1 MKKNSKFFLICLI
14 AAIFSIFAVG
24 CSAKESQSTSSS
36 SNSSSSKSSN
46 DKQITIG
53 FSVGMNMVK
62 HWNLEVKGAEMA
74 AKDNGAKLIWKSAD
88 LNQQSQVA
96 DIENMTQSGVKAL
109 IVAPVDSQGI
119 VPTVNE
125 VKGKNIPVF
134 TSDIG
139 VSGTDVQAHVSSD
152 NVKIGEMAA
161 DELAKLMGEKGD
173 IGVITWTTVSA
184 TKDREK
190 GFLEGLKK
198 YPNIHVVA
206 SQDSGG
212 DRNQALS
219 VTENMIQKHPKLDGI
234 FGVNASAA
242 MGAYGATTAANMKLP
257 IMGVDSDED
266 LLKAIKSG
274 GNLKATIAQNPYE
287 MGYTVVK
294 TALAALKG
302 EKVEPKIAIP
312 AELVTKDNVDKILER
327 DNGFLAKK

>member
-1 MKKNSKFFLICLI
+1 MKKKSKLI
-14 AAIFSIFAVG
+14 ATCLSAALISAIALSG
-24 CSAKESQSTSSS
+24 CASQNSQSSSGSS
-36 SNSSSSKSSN
+36 SNNSSN
-46 DKQITIG
+46 SKQITIG
-53 FSVGMNMVK
+53 FSFGMNLVK

-74 AKDNGAKLIWKSAD
+74 AKDNGAKLVWKSAD
-88 LNQQSQVA
+88 LNQQTQVA
-96 DIENMTQSGVKAL
+96 DIENMTQSGIKAL

-125 VKGKNIPVF
+125 VKDKGIPVL

-139 VSGTDVQAHVSSD
+139 VSGTTVKAHVSSD

-190 GFLEGLKK
+190 GFLDQLKK
-198 YPNIHVVA
+198 YPKIHVVA
-206 SQDSGG
+206 SQDCGG
-212 DRNQALS
+212 DRNKALS
-219 VTENMIQKHPKLDGI
+219 VTENMIQQHPKLDGI

-257 IMGVDSDED
+257 IMGVDSDDD
-266 LLKAIKSG
+266 LLKAIKTG
-274 GNLKATIAQNPYE
+274 GNVKATIAQNPYE

-302 EKVEPKIAIP
+302 EKVEEKYAIP
-312 AELVTKDNVDKILER
+312 AELVTKDNVDKILDR
-327 DNGFLAKK
+327 DNGFLNKK